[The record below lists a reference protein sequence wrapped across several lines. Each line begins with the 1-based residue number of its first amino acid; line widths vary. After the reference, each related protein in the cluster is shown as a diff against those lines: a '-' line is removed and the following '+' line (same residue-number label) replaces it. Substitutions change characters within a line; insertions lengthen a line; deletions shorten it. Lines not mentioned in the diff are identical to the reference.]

1 MIKQRSDS
9 FAIVPCIHWS
19 LIEKEKETMTKNGKR
34 VPEGHRTVTPHLT
47 VGGAAQAIEFYQKAF
62 GAKELGRAPGPD
74 GKLMH
79 AEIQIGDSRVFL
91 NDEFPEMG
99 ARSPLALN
107 GTPVQIH
114 LYVEDADALFQQ
126 AVEAGGTGFLPLARH
141 VWGGRFGIVTGPFGH
156 RRSVASRIPWLPC
169 EE

>member
-1 MIKQRSDS
+1 M
-9 FAIVPCIHWS
+9 A
-19 LIEKEKETMTKNGKR
+19 KNGQR
-34 VPEGHRTVTPHLT
+34 VPEGHHTVTPHLT

-62 GAKELGRAPGPD
+62 GAKELGRAPGPA

-126 AVEAGGTGFLPLARH
+126 AVEAGATVLMPLADQF
-141 VWGGRFGIVTGPFGH
+141 WGDRYGIVTDPFGH
-156 RRSVASRIPWLPC
+156 RWSIASLIRDVTC
-169 EE
+169 EEVEKACAVVPA